1 MSLFA
6 FLQRLAVEPAVLV
19 TVTSVSGSAPRE
31 PGAWMAVFAQGQVG
45 TVGGGQLEW
54 VCLAQAR
61 DHLAQRSGAAA
72 ATSWR
77 HRAALGPG
85 LGQCCGGS
93 MELTFQRVGPQDRD
107 RLQASLGVE
116 RVPVALFGGGH
127 VGQAIVRALS
137 PLPFELSWIDSRDEV
152 FPPDL
157 QAGVHCEHS
166 DPVHRAVDDL
176 RSGSRVLIM
185 SFSHAEDLDIVARCL
200 HRLRQQ
206 QDLPFIGLIG
216 SRTKWSVFRRRLA
229 ERGFTEGDMDRVT
242 CPIGVPGIPGKQP
255 AVIAASVAAQLLML
269 G

>member
-1 MSLFA
+1 MSTAANPKVDPAELKGRKLGRVLTKMGKVTREQVHEA
-6 FLQRLAVEPAVLV
+6 LAIQQTRKVPI
-19 TVTSVSGSAPRE
+19 
-31 PGAWMAVFAQGQVG
+31 
-45 TVGGGQLEW
+45 GQLLVELGYCSAED
-54 VCLAQAR
+54 VAAGLAGQAGMGYM
-61 DHLAQRSGAAA
+61 DLKG
-72 ATSWR
+72 W
-77 HRAALGPG
+77 
-85 LGQCCGGS
+85 
-93 MELTFQRVGPQDRD
+93 ELPD
-107 RLQASLGVE
+107 RLKEVIPTE
-116 RVPVALFGGGH
+116 N
-127 VGQAIVRALS
+127 VRAY
-137 PLPFELSWIDSRDEV
+137 EV
-152 FPPDL
+152 I
-157 QAGVHCEHS
+157 
-166 DPVHRAVDDL
+166 PVEYNPTSKRLKIAMKTPNNFRAVDDL